1 MINERVSAAIGRPFA
16 INGDLSVRWAREP
29 DEGGWRGWVPWPHV
43 SAQDISVGNAPW
55 AKAPAFATLKR
66 GEFSLSPLPLL
77 SQRVVIRRI
86 QLTEPAADLERLADG
101 RANWQ
106 FTMPDTGEPSPWVLD
121 INEIGFDKGQV
132 GLRDEILKADL
143 TLQVDPLG
151 KPVPFADVAGADFA
165 PQAPADGAPAAGSPT
180 SPPAPPRERR
190 PASPRRATMCSAGR
204 SRAVQGP
211 AGQGRG
217 QGRRHAGHAG
227 CEPAVPGAG
236 GSERGRHARGGGG
249 HAARSGQPGRAGP
262 AAQAVGRID
271 GAALSADRRYATR
284 HAALLHRR
292 PSGGAAAAPGRRGVR
307 LQGLQRQG
315 RQ

>member
-1 MINERVSAAIGRPFA
+1 MTRTRKVAIGVFAVIGVAIAALVAVVALFDWNRARPMINERVSAAIRRPFA

-204 SRAVQGP
+204 SRAEYKDLPV
-211 AGQGRG
+211 R
-217 QGRRHAGHAG
+217 
-227 CEPAVPGAG
+227 
-236 GSERGRHARGGGG
+236 AR
-249 HAARSGQPGRAGP
+249 ARSAACWPCRMRASRSRCR
-262 AAQAVGRID
+262 RI
-271 GAALSADRRYATR
+271 
-284 HAALLHRR
+284 
-292 PSGGAAAAPGRRGVR
+292 
-307 LQGLQRQG
+307 
-315 RQ
+315 